1 MPQLLNNRY
10 LIIHSLGSGGFG
22 NTFLV
27 EDTHM
32 PSRRRCVLKQ
42 LKPISNN
49 PQVYQMVQELFW
61 QEAAILET
69 LGEQHNQIPK
79 LYAYFAEAGYFYLVQ
94 ELIEGTTLEQKVQEE
109 GLLPENLVKDIVAS
123 ILSVLEVI
131 HARKI
136 IHRDIKPANIMWR
149 RWDSKP
155 VLIDFGAVKQLV
167 NIEINSQGQTRSL
180 SVIGTPG
187 FMPPEQAAGRP
198 VYASDLYS
206 LGMTA
211 IYLLTGR
218 TPQQLDVNPQ
228 TGEIG
233 WRRYAATISP
243 DFAAVLDKA
252 IQPHIGDRYTT
263 AQEMQSA
270 LLRSKQHFLSNPF
283 SGQRRTNTTK
293 TQTSGNSQLPVGVI
307 AISLIVASS
316 IAGIYAIN
324 NNSNFSSPKILAGGH
339 TKEVDS
345 LAFSFDGSTL
355 ASGGRD
361 WKINLWNLRTGK
373 VLNTFGENINRDN
386 ITAIA
391 FSNDGQI
398 FFSGDLSGTIKIWNC
413 NHSNQ
418 FVGEQKQ
425 AHGLEITS
433 LAFSTSPDIL
443 VSGDSNGNIKTW
455 DVINQA
461 QTVEFQER
469 SARQNHSRNRVTAI
483 AIHPTDGKTVAS
495 GDSQGLIKIWNI
507 DTGKEKF
514 SPLEAHADTVLSIA
528 IKTDGNLVS
537 VSRDGT
543 IKSWNL
549 QESQAILNSEKYFNY
564 SDTFHSLAISPQG
577 NSFAISNNE
586 QIEILPIK

>member
-1 MPQLLNNRY
+1 MPPLLNNRY
-10 LIIHSLGSGGFG
+10 LIISSLGSGGFG

-42 LKPISNN
+42 LKPISNS

-94 ELIEGTTLEQKVQEE
+94 ELIEGTTLEQKVQAE

-123 ILSVLEVI
+123 VLAVLEVI

-218 TPQQLDVNPQ
+218 TPQQLDINPQ

-233 WRRYAATISP
+233 WRRYAASISP

-270 LLRSKQHFLSNPF
+270 LLRSTQHFLSNPF

-307 AISLIVASS
+307 AGSLIVASS
-316 IAGIYAIN
+316 IAGFFVYRF
-324 NNSNFSSPKILAGGH
+324 NSFSPKILNGEYSR
-339 TKEVDS
+339 EVNS

-361 WKINLWNLRTGK
+361 RKINLWNLRSEEL
-373 VLNTFGENINRDN
+373 LNTFGEKINKNN

-391 FSNDGQI
+391 FSNDGKF
-398 FFSGDLSGTIKIWNC
+398 FFSGDSSGTIKIWHRSN
-413 NHSNQ
+413 SNQ
-418 FVGEQKQ
+418 SIGEQKL
-425 AHGLEITS
+425 AHTSIITS

-443 VSGDSNGNIKTW
+443 VSGDSNGTIKTW
-455 DVINQA
+455 DVINRD
-461 QTVEFQER
+461 QTVELQER
-469 SARQNHSRNRVTAI
+469 FAHEKHSGNRVTAI
-483 AIHPTDGKTVAS
+483 AIHPTGSKTVAS

-507 DTGKEKF
+507 DTGKAKF
-514 SPLEAHADTVLSIA
+514 SLQEAHTNTVLSIA
-528 IKTDGNLVS
+528 IRTDGNLVS

-549 QESQAILNSEKYFNY
+549 QESQAILNSEKPFNY

-586 QIEILPIK
+586 QIEILLIK

>member
-1 MPQLLNNRY
+1 MSPLLNNRY
-10 LIIHSLGSGGFG
+10 LIISSLGSGGFG

-49 PQVYQMVQELFW
+49 PQVYQVVQELFW

-79 LYAYFAEAGYFYLVQ
+79 LYAYFAEAGHFYLVQ
-94 ELIEGTTLEQKVQEE
+94 ELIEGTTLEQKVQAE

-123 ILSVLEVI
+123 VLSVLEVI

-218 TPQQLDVNPQ
+218 APQQLDVNPQ

-233 WRRYAATISP
+233 WRRYAASISP

-270 LLRSKQHFLSNPF
+270 LLRSAQRFRFSSPF

-293 TQTSGNSQLPVGVI
+293 TQTSGNNQISPVVI

-324 NNSNFSSPKILAGGH
+324 NSDFSSPKILAGGH
-339 TKEVDS
+339 SREVDS
-345 LAFSFDGSTL
+345 LAFSPDGNTL

-361 WKINLWNLRTGK
+361 WKINLWNSRSGDL
-373 VLNTFGENINRDN
+373 LNTFGENSNRTN

-391 FSNDGQI
+391 VSKDGQI
-398 FFSGDLSGTIKIWNC
+398 LFSGDLNGTIKIWNRS
-413 NHSNQ
+413 HSNR
-418 FVGEQKQ
+418 FAGEQRQ
-425 AHGLEITS
+425 AHPSTITS
-433 LAFSTSPDIL
+433 LAFRTSPDIL
-443 VSGDSNGNIKTW
+443 VSGDSNGTIKTW

-461 QTVEFQER
+461 QTFQLQER
-469 SARQNHSRNRVTAI
+469 SVRQNHSRNRVTAV
-483 AIHPTDGKTVAS
+483 AIHPTGSKTVAS

-507 DTGKEKF
+507 DTGQENF
-514 SPLEAHADTVLSIA
+514 PPLQAHANTVLSIA
-528 IKTDGNLVS
+528 IKTDGNLVTGS
-537 VSRDGT
+537 SDGT

-549 QESQAILNSEKYFNY
+549 QESQATLNSEKSFNY
-564 SDTFHSLAISPQG
+564 LDTFHSLAISPQG
-577 NSFAISNNE
+577 NNFAVSSSG
-586 QIEILPIK
+586 QIEILSTQ